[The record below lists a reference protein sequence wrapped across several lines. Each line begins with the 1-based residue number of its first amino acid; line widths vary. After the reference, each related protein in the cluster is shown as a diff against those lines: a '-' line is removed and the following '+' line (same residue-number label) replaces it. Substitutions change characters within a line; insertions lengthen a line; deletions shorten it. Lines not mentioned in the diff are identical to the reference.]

1 MYHYVNK
8 QIEIPNSILFPLLNF
23 ISTFS
28 SVLTKS
34 LLFQAMWDFFNDPRA
49 QCVKAAQLRRGQEQA
64 KAKGERNAPYCPS
77 QEAVCALA

>member
-1 MYHYVNK
+1 MY
-8 QIEIPNSILFPLLNF
+8 
-23 ISTFS
+23 
-28 SVLTKS
+28 
-34 LLFQAMWDFFNDPRA
+34 DFFNDPRA